1 MSILIQIKP
10 SIEDRLRETA
20 FKKGLKLDQFISQF
34 LENTFS
40 DVPPSRPSVSAR
52 EAALLQKINLEIAP
66 ETWHLYENLKKKFQ
80 KGKITEKELTQFQ
93 DITEQVEI
101 ANVNRIEVLAELAQ
115 LRNVSLREVMAQLGI
130 SKHE

>member
-40 DVPPSRPSVSAR
+40 DAPPSRPSVSAR
-52 EAALLQKINLEIAP
+52 EAVLLQQINLDIAP
-66 ETWHLYENLKKKFQ
+66 ETWHLYEILKKKFQ
-80 KGKITEKELTQFQ
+80 NKITEKELAQFQ
-93 DITEQVEI
+93 DITQQVEA
-101 ANVNRIEVLAELAQ
+101 ANVKRIEVLAQLAQ
-115 LRNVSLREVMAQLGI
+115 IRNVPIRILMAQLGLP
-130 SKHE
+130 KHD